1 VRIDQLSVV
10 LRQRNPWEA
19 IDLGFAMTR
28 QWWREIYGAWLV
40 AFVPLSVAAC
50 LLLPP
55 PWALVP
61 VWWLKPG
68 LDRIVL
74 HVVSSAVFGSPPRL
88 LGTLRSFFRY
98 GRNGLLLWLLPPLR
112 FSPFR
117 SFTLPVRQLENARGR
132 TARQR
137 AQQLRKRVASQ
148 AMWLTL
154 VCLAFE
160 LVVFLSLAGL
170 YDLLVPASTRDTFDA
185 FELFQ
190 SAPSRA
196 HAYVLLALYMCG
208 MALIEPLYVAG
219 GFALYLNRRTALE
232 GWDLEV
238 QLRRI
243 AQHGR
248 LAQTEQEP
256 SAMPSTVVV
265 LLAVGIAVAALLALP
280 GSAPAQQPASASSA
294 PAQPGA
300 ETAHPAPL
308 AASEAKEQIREVLR
322 RPEFQ
327 QFETQITIE
336 PLTKPE
342 KPEERPRPARLTALI
357 QFLANALRGAVWIFL
372 GAIVLYGLYWV
383 LRRLDWIR
391 PSPGGVWTPPATLFG
406 LDVRPES
413 LPQDVAG
420 AATQLARSGN
430 PVAALSLLY
439 RATLAALL
447 HRDRIELAGG
457 DTELDCL
464 TKTRERIAAQTHAY
478 LARLLRAWQAA
489 AYAQRIPPLP
499 EVEQLASEWPGFF
512 GTQPA

>member
-40 AFVPLSVAAC
+40 AFVPLAVAAC

-55 PWALVP
+55 PWALLP
-61 VWWLKPG
+61 VWWLKPA

-88 LGTLRSFFRY
+88 RETLRSFFAY

-112 FSPFR
+112 FSPYR

-148 AMWLTL
+148 ALWLTL

-185 FELFQ
+185 FELFNGT
-190 SAPSRA
+190 PSRA
-196 HAYVLLALYMCG
+196 HAYLLLALYICG
-208 MALIEPLYVAG
+208 IALIEPLYVAG

-243 AQHGR
+243 AQRGP
-248 LAQTEQEP
+248 LAQEQE
-256 SAMPSTVVV
+256 SSTTPSTVVV
-265 LLAVGIAVAALLALP
+265 LLAVGIALAALVALP
-280 GSAPAQQPASASSA
+280 GPAPAQEPTSRSAA
-294 PAQPGA
+294 ARPGA
-300 ETAHPAPL
+300 QAARPVPL
-308 AASEAKEQIREVLR
+308 AASEAKQQIRDVLR
-322 RPEFQ
+322 KPEFE

-342 KPEERPRPARLTALI
+342 KREERPRRAGLTAFV
-357 QFLANALRGAVWIFL
+357 QFLASALRGAVWIVL

-383 LRRLDWIR
+383 LRRLEWIR
-391 PSPGGVWTPPATLFG
+391 PPQGAIWTPPATLFG

-413 LPQDVAG
+413 LPQDVA
-420 AATQLARSGN
+420 AAAAQLARSGN
-430 PVAALSLLY
+430 TVAALSLLY
-439 RATLAALL
+439 RGTLAALL

-478 LARLLRAWQAA
+478 LARLLRTWQAA
-489 AYAQRIPPLP
+489 AYAHRIPPLP
-499 EVEQLASEWPGFF
+499 EVELLASEWPGFF

>member
-40 AFVPLSVAAC
+40 VFVPLSAAAC
-50 LLLPP
+50 WLLPP
-55 PWALVP
+55 PWALLP
-61 VWWLKPG
+61 VWWLKPA

-88 LGTLRSFFRY
+88 RETLRSFFTY

-148 AMWLTL
+148 AVWLAL

-160 LVVFLSLAGL
+160 LVAFLSFTGL
-170 YDLLVPASTRDTFDA
+170 YDLLVPASTRDTFGA
-185 FELFQ
+185 FELFEG
-190 SAPSRA
+190 APSRA
-196 HAYVLLALYMCG
+196 HAYLLLALYMTG
-208 MALIEPLYVAG
+208 IALIEPLYVAG

-248 LAQTEQEP
+248 PAQAEQEA
-256 SAMPSTVVV
+256 SAAPSTIVV
-265 LLAVGIAVAALLALP
+265 LLAAGIALAALLGLP
-280 GSAPAQQPASASSA
+280 GSAPAQEPASSSSA
-294 PAQPGA
+294 PPQPGA
-300 ETAHPAPL
+300 EAAHPVPL
-308 AASEAKEQIREVLR
+308 AAGEAKRRIREVLR
-322 RPEFQ
+322 KPEFE
-327 QFETQITIE
+327 QFEPQLTIE
-336 PLTKPE
+336 PLAKPE
-342 KPEERPRPARLTALI
+342 KPQERPRPAGLTAFI
-357 QFLANALRGAVWIFL
+357 QFLASALRGAVWIFL
-372 GAIVLYGLYWV
+372 GAIVLFGLYWV

-391 PSPGGVWTPPATLFG
+391 PPQSAVWTPPATLFG

-420 AATQLARSGN
+420 AAAQLARSGN
-430 PVAALSLLY
+430 TVAALSLLY
-439 RATLAALL
+439 RGTLAALL

-464 TKTRERIAAQTHAY
+464 TKTRQRIAAQTHAY

-489 AYAQRIPPLP
+489 AYAHRIPPLP

-512 GTQPA
+512 GMRPA

>member
-28 QWWREIYGAWLV
+28 QWWREIYGAWLI
-40 AFVPLSVAAC
+40 ALVPLSVAAC

-61 VWWLKPG
+61 VWWLKPA

-74 HVVSSAVFGSPPRL
+74 HVVSTAVFGSPPRL
-88 LGTLRSFFRY
+88 RETLRSFFTY
-98 GRNGLLLWLLPPLR
+98 GRNGLLLWLLPPFR
-112 FSPFR
+112 FSPYR

-148 AMWLTL
+148 AFWLTL

-185 FELFQ
+185 FELFNGT
-190 SAPSRA
+190 PSRS
-196 HAYVLLALYMCG
+196 HAYLLLALYICG
-208 MALIEPLYVAG
+208 IALIEPLYVAG

-243 AQHGR
+243 AQQGR
-248 LAQTEQEP
+248 PPQSEQEA
-256 SAMPSTVVV
+256 SAGPSTVVA
-265 LLAVGIAVAALLALP
+265 LLAVGIALAALVALP
-280 GSAPAQQPASASSA
+280 SPAPAQEPASSLDE

-300 ETAHPAPL
+300 GVARPAPL
-308 AASEAKEQIREVLR
+308 AASEARQQIREVLR
-322 RPEFQ
+322 KPEFEQ
-327 QFETQITIE
+327 YETQLTIE
-336 PLTKPE
+336 SLAKPE
-342 KPEERPRPARLTALI
+342 KPQERPRQTGLTSLI
-357 QFLANALRGAVWIFL
+357 EFLASALRGAVWIVL

-391 PSPGGVWTPPATLFG
+391 PPQGAVWTPPATLFG

-413 LPQDVAG
+413 LPQDL
-420 AATQLARSGN
+420 AADAAQLARSGN
-430 PVAALSLLY
+430 TVAALSLLY
-439 RATLAALL
+439 RGTLAALL

-478 LARLLRAWQAA
+478 FARLLRAWQAA
-489 AYAQRIPPLP
+489 AYAHRMPPLP

-512 GTQPA
+512 ATQPA

>member
-28 QWWREIYGAWLV
+28 EWWREIYSAWLIV
-40 AFVPLSVAAC
+40 FVPLAVAAC

-55 PWALVP
+55 PWALLP
-61 VWWLKPG
+61 VWWLKPA

-88 LGTLRSFFRY
+88 RETLSSFFTY
-98 GRNGLLLWLLPPLR
+98 GRNGLLAWLLPPLR
-112 FSPFR
+112 LSPYR

-137 AQQLRKRVASQ
+137 AQQLRRRAASQ
-148 AMWLTL
+148 ALWLTL

-160 LVVFLSLAGL
+160 LLVFLSLAGL
-170 YDLLVPASTRDTFDA
+170 YDLLVPASTRETFDA
-185 FELFQ
+185 FELFN
-190 SAPSRA
+190 STPSRS
-196 HAYVLLALYMCG
+196 HAYLLLALYMCG
-208 MALIEPLYVAG
+208 IALIEPLYVAG

-243 AQHGR
+243 AQHGA
-248 LAQTEQEP
+248 LAPEQES
-256 SAMPSTVVV
+256 SAPPSTVVV
-265 LLAVGIAVAALLALP
+265 LLALGIALAALLALP
-280 GSAPAQQPASASSA
+280 APASAEEAASSLGVSAQHAAEATRPALLA
-294 PAQPGA
+294 P
-300 ETAHPAPL
+300 
-308 AASEAKEQIREVLR
+308 SEAKHQIREVLR
-322 RPEFQ
+322 KPEFEE
-327 QFETQITIE
+327 FEKQLTIE
-336 PLTKPE
+336 PLAKPE
-342 KPEERPRPARLTALI
+342 KPQERPRQTGLSSFI
-357 QFLANALRGAVWIFL
+357 QFLASVMRGAVWIVL
-372 GAIVLYGLYWV
+372 GAIALYGLYWV

-391 PSPGGVWTPPATLFG
+391 PPQSAVWTPPATLFG

-413 LPQDVAG
+413 LPQDVAAT
-420 AATQLARSGN
+420 AAQLARSGN
-430 PVAALSLLY
+430 TVAALSLLY

-464 TKTRERIAAQTHAY
+464 TKTRQRIAVQTHAY
-478 LARLLRAWQAA
+478 LARLLGAWQAA
-489 AYAQRIPPLP
+489 AYAHRIPPLP
-499 EVEQLASEWPGFF
+499 EVEQLASEWSGFF
-512 GTQPA
+512 EMQPA